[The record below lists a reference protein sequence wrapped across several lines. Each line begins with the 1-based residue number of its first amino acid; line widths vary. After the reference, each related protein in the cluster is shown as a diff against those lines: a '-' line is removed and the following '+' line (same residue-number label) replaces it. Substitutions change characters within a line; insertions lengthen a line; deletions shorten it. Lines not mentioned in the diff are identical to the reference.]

1 MHHLPLDAPLRTLRT
16 LTGASH
22 EALGRARR
30 PPVSDVAVVKAE
42 RGGPRIQLD
51 TLAAY
56 ARALGYELV
65 VGVRPIGVEKKSTEG
80 HEKDMDN
87 C

>member
-1 MHHLPLDAPLRTLRT
+1 MHHLPLDAPLRALIDT
-16 LTGASH
+16 TGASL
-22 EALGRARR
+22 ETLARARE
-30 PPVSDVAVVKAE
+30 PWVSSAAVGKAL

-56 ARALGYELV
+56 ARALGFELV
-65 VGVRPIGVEKKSTEG
+65 IGVRPIGGGEKSTG
-80 HEKDMDN
+80 GAQKDLDN